1 MAIPSRGLNHIRTL
15 AGRGDQMRVP
25 YRCYMQITCLE
36 MEKAR
41 RGAERRS
48 AMERV
53 AAIDRRLACIEQEK
67 EEALAH
73 ITEGPRP
80 PKRARGQQRVV
91 RETAAP
97 ASAASG
103 FRIRY

>member
-1 MAIPSRGLNHIRTL
+1 MAIPSRGLNNIHTL
-15 AGRGDQMRVP
+15 AGRGDQLRIP

-53 AAIDRRLACIEQEK
+53 EIIDKRIACIEIQE
-67 EEALAH
+67 
-73 ITEGPRP
+73 T
-80 PKRARGQQRVV
+80 
-91 RETAAP
+91 
-97 ASAASG
+97 
-103 FRIRY
+103 

>member
-1 MAIPSRGLNHIRTL
+1 
-15 AGRGDQMRVP
+15 
-25 YRCYMQITCLE
+25 MQITCLE

-53 AAIDRRLACIEQEK
+53 DAIDKRLACIEQEK
-67 EEALAH
+67 QAALLRMQ
-73 ITEGPRP
+73 EGSGP
-80 PKRARGQQRVV
+80 PTPARRQQQQQRVF

-97 ASAASG
+97 APAGSG